1 MQKFING
8 DKFAMIEDTEEKTKT
23 KTTEQNEEIKLDIE
37 KVDVKSQQSW
47 LIERKTKE

>member
-8 DKFAMIEDTEEKTKT
+8 DKFALTEDVEEKTKT
-23 KTTEQNEEIKLDIE
+23 KTTEQNDETKFDIE
-37 KVDVKSQQSW
+37 NVEVKSQQSW